1 MVGLPRRI
9 AHTDEVALVD
19 HLDELRNR
27 LFVALAALGVS
38 FGVTFWRHQD
48 ILDLL
53 NRQLPDE
60 VGKPVTLSPAEPF
73 TTAIMVSLYA
83 SFIIALPIIFYQVY
97 AFVIPAFSDITAR
110 RVWPLLLLVPA
121 LFVGGAAF
129 GYVVLLPAAADF
141 LLNFDSENYQTEV
154 RAREWYGFAATT
166 LTAMGL
172 MFEMPAAAALFAR
185 IGLLRSSWMRK
196 NRRIA
201 IVLLAVMAALLP
213 TVDPV
218 SLILEMIP
226 LLILYEA
233 SIWVAKLVE
242 PDHVEMD
249 EEFEDDEVAG
259 VPA

>member
-1 MVGLPRRI
+1 MVRLPRRI
-9 AHTDEVALVD
+9 AHTDEITLVD

-27 LFVALAALGVS
+27 LFVSLGALAVA
-38 FGVTFWRHQD
+38 FGVCFWRHQD

-53 NRQLPDE
+53 NRQLPDK
-60 VGKPVTLSPAEPF
+60 VGKPITLSPAEPF

-83 SFIIALPIIFYQVY
+83 SFCLALPIIFYQVY
-97 AFVIPAFSDITAR
+97 AFVIPAFSDVTAR

-121 LFVGGAAF
+121 LFLAGATF
-129 GYVVLLPAAADF
+129 GYFILLPAAADF
-141 LLNFDSENYQTEV
+141 LLNFDSQNYQTEV
-154 RAREWYGFAATT
+154 RAREWYSFSATL

-185 IGLLRSSWMRK
+185 IGMLRSSWMRK

-213 TVDPV
+213 TVDPI

-226 LLILYEA
+226 LLLLFEA
-233 SIWVAKLVE
+233 SIWVAALVE
-242 PDHVEMD
+242 PKWDAMD
-249 EEFEDDEVAG
+249 ELEDDETEG